1 MLGLQTENS
10 FEGTPLPFRAQQSS
24 IEDIHVDAEGKV
36 SYVGNYFGHVVELG
50 PQDANPGGQLLD
62 FNPKN
67 NTFEKDL
74 NFGLPK
80 TTAARRIECAD
91 NGSFVVAT
99 QNNFIFFIA
108 PKSIEE

>member
-1 MLGLQTENS
+1 MIYLQKENG
-10 FEGTPLPFRAQQSS
+10 FEGVPLPQKAQQSS
-24 IEDIHVDAEGKV
+24 IEDLHVDEKGNV

-67 NTFEKDL
+67 NTFDTDL

-108 PKSIEE
+108 PKSMEE